1 MGRGQRSVSGIFARA
16 LAGEALPVPPIWLM
30 RQAGRYQ
37 ARYQSLRSRYR
48 FEDLCRIPDLSA
60 EVALG
65 PVLDFDFDAAILFSD
80 LLFPLEALG
89 FGLSYDEGPPKLDG
103 SLTLERVDRFRSID
117 EAAARLSFQREA
129 MAAPQA
135 RLPRD
140 KGLIGFV
147 GGPWTLFVYAVEGT
161 HAGALERSKASL
173 DLYRAFADRVIPLL
187 RENVRLQLEGG
198 ADIVMVFDTAAGEL
212 APGIFA
218 RDIAPDLEVI
228 ARAFP
233 GKLGYYAKGLE
244 RAHLSAAGW
253 AVASPWAGLGLDWHW
268 DLADALATG
277 GRTGF
282 VQGNFDPARLAAS
295 GPALEDEIA
304 RFVAPLQRLD
314 ADDRRGWICG
324 LGHGVLPNTPEA
336 NVRTFVNLVRESFA

>member
-1 MGRGQRSVSGIFARA
+1 MSGPFHRA
-16 LAGEALPVPPIWLM
+16 LAGEPLAVPPIWLM

-37 ARYQSLRSRYR
+37 ARYQALRSRHS
-48 FEDLCRIPDLSA
+48 FDALCREPELSA

-89 FGLSYDEGPPKLDG
+89 FGLSYDAGPPKLDG
-103 SLTLERVDRFRSID
+103 SLTLDRVKALRPLDD
-117 EAAARLSFQREA
+117 ALARLTFQRDA
-129 MAAPQA
+129 MAATRA

-161 HAGALERSKASL
+161 HAGSLERSKSSL
-173 DLYRAFADRVIPLL
+173 ALYRAFADRVVPLL
-187 RENVRLQLEGG
+187 KENVRLQFDGG

-212 APGIFA
+212 TPEIFA
-218 RDIAPDLEVI
+218 RDLRPDLERL

-233 GKLGYYAKGLE
+233 ERLGYYAKGITP
-244 RAHLSAAGW
+244 AHLAACGW
-253 AVASPWAGLGLDWHW
+253 TASSPWAGLGLDWHW
-268 DLADALATG
+268 DLAGALAAG

-282 VQGNFDPARLAAS
+282 VQGNFDPARLTASAAAVES
-295 GPALEDEIA
+295 DVA
-304 RFVAPLQRLD
+304 RFVAPLQRLN
-314 ADDRRGWICG
+314 AQERRGWICG
-324 LGHGVLPNTPEA
+324 LGHGVLPNTPET
-336 NVRTFVNLVRESFA
+336 NVRAFVNLVRESFA